1 MTVPISGRFNMF
13 PLANSTSIQGSVDQ
27 GGGTVPDNSNFD
39 TIIAQSTVSY
49 FHPTYAGNITA
60 LSQISSSCQYRG
72 YPHIV
77 TAASIRYSTSS
88 SSVCT
93 AQPGT
98 KYINTTS
105 STRFDLATI
114 IWSNSAGTTFANA
127 GWYSNIGGGGVTQI
141 RRYWNGSAFT
151 TTVNCSNNNPV
162 RYRYYISAQDPT
174 SAAGYPTSDFQSVWC
189 GSAGVLLNVSVWNE
203 SNSNVAGTTNN
214 IFYTSATGTGK
225 FNGTGGSSKYFCIST
240 ISGQNTNSIVW
251 KQYTQI
257 NSTGDGL
264 DAGVWACNGGIFPY

>member
-1 MTVPISGRFNMF
+1 MTVPITGTVNMF
-13 PLANSTSIQGSVDQ
+13 PLSNSNSIQGSVAA
-27 GGGTVPDNSNFD
+27 GGGTVPDNSDFG
-39 TIIAQSTVSY
+39 TIMNQSTVSY

-60 LSQISSSCQYRG
+60 LSQVSSSLQYRG

-77 TAASIRYSTSS
+77 TSVSLRYAAFRGSA
-88 SSVCT
+88 CT
-93 AQPGT
+93 AQPST
-98 KYINTTS
+98 YYINTTS

-127 GWYSNIGGGGVTQI
+127 GWYSNQGLSGGTI
-141 RRYWNGSAFT
+141 RRYWNGSAFNIT
-151 TTVNCSNNNPV
+151 ETCSGGTPV

-189 GSAGVLLNVSVWNE
+189 GSAGVLLAVSVWNE

-240 ISGQNTNSIVW
+240 ISDQNTNSIVS

>member
-13 PLANSTSIQGSVDQ
+13 PLSNSNSIQGSVDQ

-77 TAASIRYSTSS
+77 TAASIRYASFQGSA
-88 SSVCT
+88 CT
-93 AQPGT
+93 AQPST
-98 KYINTTS
+98 YYINTTS

-127 GWYSNIGGGGVTQI
+127 GWYSNGTI

-162 RYRYYISAQDPT
+162 RSLYYITGGNGIVP
-174 SAAGYPTSDFQSVWC
+174 SDFQVNWC
-189 GSAGVLLNVSVWNE
+189 GGGGTLLSTAVYNE
-203 SNSNVAGTTNN
+203 SSSNVAGTTDKT
-214 IFYTSATGTGK
+214 FYTSATGTGTYS
-225 FNGTGGSSKYFCIST
+225 GGGSGRYYCIST
-240 ISGQNTNSIVW
+240 ISGQNTKTIVS
-251 KQYTQI
+251 KQYTVI
-257 NSTGDGL
+257 NSSGVGL
-264 DAGVWACNGGIFPY
+264 DAGLWSCGGDLFPY

>member
-13 PLANSTSIQGSVDQ
+13 PLSNSTSIQGSVDA
-27 GGGTVPDNSNFD
+27 GGGTVPDDSDFD
-39 TIIAQSTVSY
+39 TIIAQSTPSL
-49 FHPTYAGNITA
+49 FHPTYAGTITA

-77 TAASIRYSTSS
+77 TAASIRYASFQGSA
-88 SSVCT
+88 CT
-93 AQPGT
+93 AQPST
-98 KYINTTS
+98 YYINTTS

-127 GWYSNIGGGGVTQI
+127 GWYSNGTI
-141 RRYWNGSAFT
+141 RRNWDGSAFT
-151 TTVNCSNNNPV
+151 TTVNCSSGNPV
-162 RYRYYISAQDPT
+162 RYRYYISAQGST

-189 GSAGVLLNVSVWNE
+189 GSAGVLLAVSVWNE
-203 SNSNVAGTTNN
+203 SNSNVAGTTDN

-240 ISGQNTNSIVW
+240 ISGQNTNSIVS

-257 NSTGDGL
+257 NNTGDGL
-264 DAGVWACNGGIFPY
+264 DAGTWACNGNTFSY